1 MHIMPQNICH
11 PTCNLVS
18 MLNLGLNLRWI
29 DMLWYYLIELVLRRC
44 FCLLLAAGVLL
55 LDAARHP
62 RVLYAIGAHRQGVA
76 IIDCRRSVGP
86 LTSIAR
92 SKCLGLKVAAS
103 RLVVKERTRSLF
115 VGCCCC
121 LRHPSQANCNSWG
134 TSSYIGPTPSHDP
147 SSRIIIKS
155 CTN

>member
-18 MLNLGLNLRWI
+18 MLTLGLNLRWL
-29 DMLWYYLIELVLRRC
+29 DMLWYYLIELVLRRR

-55 LDAARHP
+55 IDAARRCVVGTQLAP
-62 RVLYAIGAHRQGVA
+62 IGKALPWLTVDG
-76 IIDCRRSVGP
+76 RSVR
-86 LTSIAR
+86 LQVLRR